1 MVRHWLPGEQGGG
14 GVKTEPSDGRTPR
27 DHLAKLWELAGGD
40 ATALKSVVLTG
51 ADPVLPSSFRVGTA
65 AQVSIA
71 AAALAAAELWKERG
85 GDAQS
90 VSCDM
95 RAAAIE
101 FRSER
106 YIHIDGKPPPPLWD
120 KIAGVYNSGGKRWL
134 RLHTN
139 FTHHRDGV
147 LDILGCANERDAVQA
162 ALMNWKAQDFEDAA
176 AERGL
181 VVTMMRSFDEWDA
194 HPQGRAVAGLPLI
207 EIIKI
212 GDAAPQPLPAG
223 ERPLSGIRVLDLTR
237 IIAGPVC
244 GRTLAA
250 HGADVMRVTSPNLPH
265 IPGAI
270 PDMGRGKL
278 SAFIDLKTKEGHET
292 LRTLAGQSDV
302 FVQGYRPGGIAA
314 LGFSPHEAAK
324 MRPGIIY
331 ASLSAYG
338 HEGPWSDRRGFD
350 SLVQTA
356 SGLNHAEAQALSVEG
371 PKELPCQA
379 LDHATGYLMAFGVV
393 LALHRRVTQGGS
405 WLVRGSLAQTGRWLR
420 QMGRVEKGHACANPG
435 FDDIQDLVERAPSG
449 FGALSAISHAAKM
462 PVTPPGWA
470 RPSVPLGTHSPVWP
484 S

>member
-1 MVRHWLPGEQGGG
+1 MADTSSAPA
-14 GVKTEPSDGRTPR
+14 PF
-27 DHLAKLWELAGGD
+27 DHLVKLWELAGGD
-40 ATALKSVVLTG
+40 AAALECVELDG
-51 ADPVLPSSFRVGTA
+51 AEPVLPSSFCVGTA

-71 AAALAAAELWKERG
+71 ASALASAELWKLRG
-85 GDAQS
+85 GEAQS
-90 VSCDM
+90 VSCGM

-106 YIHIDGKPPPPLWD
+106 YIHINGNPPPPLWD
-120 KIAGVYNSGGKRWL
+120 KIAGVYRAGDERWL

-139 FTHHRDGV
+139 FPHHRDGV
-147 LDILGCANERDAVQA
+147 LDILGCANEREAVQA
-162 ALMNWKAQDFEDAA
+162 ALAKWSAQDFEDTAA
-176 AERGL
+176 ARGL
-181 VVTMMRSFDEWDA
+181 VVTMMRSFGEWDA
-194 HPQGRAVAGLPLI
+194 HPQGRAVAGLPLL

-212 GDAAPQPLPAG
+212 GDAEPQPLPEG

-244 GRTLAA
+244 GRALAA
-250 HGADVMRVTSPNLPH
+250 HGAGVMRITSPNLPH
-265 IPGAI
+265 VSGLIA
-270 PDMGRGKL
+270 DAGRGKL
-278 SAFIDLKTKEGHET
+278 SAFIDLQIEEGLET
-292 LRTLAGQSDV
+292 LRGLAGASDV

-314 LGFSPHEAAK
+314 LGFSPEDVAE

-356 SGLNHAEAQALSVEG
+356 SGINHGEAQAAGMEG

-379 LDHATGYLMAFGVV
+379 LDHATGYLMAFGVMM
-393 LALHRRVTQGGS
+393 ALNRRVREGGS

-420 QMGRVEKGHACANPG
+420 QLGRVEGGHACADPD
-435 FDDIQDLVERAPSG
+435 FDDIQDLVEQSQSG
-449 FGALSAISHAAKM
+449 FGELRTIRHAAKM

-470 RPSVPLGTHSPVWP
+470 RPSVPLGTHPASWP
-484 S
+484 A

>member
-1 MVRHWLPGEQGGG
+1 M
-14 GVKTEPSDGRTPR
+14 TNTSDANKPM
-27 DHLAKLWELAGGD
+27 DHLAALWGLAGGD
-40 ATALKSVVLTG
+40 AAALQSVVLTG
-51 ADPVLPSSFRVGTA
+51 DEPVLPSSFCVGTA

-71 AAALAAAELWKERG
+71 AAALAAAGLWKLRAGEE
-85 GDAQS
+85 QS

-106 YIHIDGKPPPPLWD
+106 HIHIDGKPPPTPWD
-120 KIAGVYNSGGKRWL
+120 KIAGVYQAGDKRWL

-139 FTHHRDGV
+139 FPHHRDGV
-147 LDILGCANERDAVQA
+147 LEILGCANERDAVSA
-162 ALMNWKAQDFEDAA
+162 ALANWSAQDFEDAA
-176 AERGL
+176 AARAL
-181 VVTMMRSFDEWDA
+181 VVTMMRSFEEWDA
-194 HPQGRAVAGLPLI
+194 HPQGRAVAGLPVL

-212 GDAAPQPLPAG
+212 GDAGPHPLPAG

-278 SAFIDLKTKEGHET
+278 SAFIDIKTKEGRET
-292 LRTLAGQSDV
+292 LRGLAGKSDV

-314 LGFSPHEAAK
+314 LGFSPQDVARV
-324 MRPGIIY
+324 RPGIIY

-338 HEGPWSDRRGFD
+338 HEGPWSNRRGFD

-356 SGLNHAEAQALSVEG
+356 SGLNHAEALAAGVDG
-371 PKELPCQA
+371 PKALPCQA
-379 LDHATGYLMAFGVV
+379 LDHAAGYLLAFGVMM
-393 LALHRRVTQGGS
+393 ALKRRAREGGS
-405 WLVRGSLAQTGRWLR
+405 WLVRGSLAQTGHWLR
-420 QMGRVEKGHACANPG
+420 QMGRVEEGHACADPG
-435 FDDIQDLVERAPSG
+435 FDDIQDLMELAPSG
-449 FGALSAISHAAKM
+449 FGELLAISHAAKM
-462 PVTPPGWA
+462 QMTPVRWT
-470 RPSVPLGTHSPVWP
+470 RPSVPLGTHPPHWP
-484 S
+484 EQVL

>member
-1 MVRHWLPGEQGGG
+1 MIAGSSSASLPF
-14 GVKTEPSDGRTPR
+14 
-27 DHLAKLWELAGGD
+27 DHLTKLWELAGGD
-40 ATALKSVVLTG
+40 AAALQSVSLTG
-51 ADPVLPSSFRVGTA
+51 ADPVLPSSFRVGAA
-65 AQVSIA
+65 AQVSIT
-71 AAALAAAELWKERG
+71 AAALASAELWKERG
-85 GDAQS
+85 GEAQR

-120 KIAGVYNSGGKRWL
+120 KIAGVYQAGDKRWL

-139 FTHHRDGV
+139 FPHHRDGV
-147 LDILGCANERDAVQA
+147 LEILRCANERDAVQA
-162 ALMNWKAQDFEDAA
+162 ALVNWKAQDFEDAA

-181 VVTMMRSFDEWDA
+181 VATMMRSFDEWDA
-194 HPQGRAVAGLPLI
+194 HPQGRAVAGLPLL

-212 GDAAPQPLPAG
+212 GDAEPQPLPEG

-244 GRTLAA
+244 GRALAA

-265 IPGAI
+265 VSGLIA
-270 PDMGRGKL
+270 DVGRGKL

-292 LRTLAGQSDV
+292 LSGLAGGCDV

-314 LGFSPHEAAK
+314 LGFSPQDAAK

-356 SGLNHAEAQALSVEG
+356 SGINHAEARAAGVDG

-379 LDHATGYLMAFGVV
+379 LDHAAGYLMAFGVMM
-393 LALHRRVTQGGS
+393 ALKRRATQGGS

-420 QMGRVEKGHACANPG
+420 QMGRVEGGHACADPG
-435 FDDIQDLVERAPSG
+435 FDDVQDLVERSPSG
-449 FGALSAISHAAKM
+449 FGELAAISHAAKM
-462 PVTPPGWA
+462 PITPPGWV
-470 RPSVPLGTHSPVWP
+470 RPSVPLGTHPPVWP
-484 S
+484 DSSS